1 MQTHWVIAG
10 CRGQL
15 GYALGRQLAEQA
27 GCEVLAAADLPE
39 VDISDPKA
47 VGRLLD
53 GLDPAPDFL
62 VNAAAFTHVD
72 RCERE
77 PKAAR
82 RANAVAPGVLAEACA
97 RVGSRLVHV
106 STDYVFAGD
115 AERPYSEEDAPAPRS
130 VYGRTKLEGEER
142 VRAVSEDF
150 LLVRTS
156 WVYGRGRN
164 FLAAILAQAEARRR
178 GEASG
183 PLRVVDDQRGRPTY
197 AEDLAAGIRGL
208 VEREGAVS
216 SGRRRRSH
224 HLVGAGAGLPGRRR
238 LRGSRRRSHP
248 DRGSGPG
255 GPATGP
261 VGARLLQGGGAGR
274 SPPELAGC
282 SRRLSRIPGIS
293 LRSLTQ
299 DAARHPDADPS
310 PLASLRSRRRSSGYA
325 SVARLA
331 SGASRRLG
339 CRPASWVRLLTG
351 C

>member
-1 MQTHWVIAG
+1 MDTHWVITG

-15 GYALGRQLAEQA
+15 GYALGRQLAEEP
-27 GCEVLAAADLPE
+27 GCEVMAAVDLPE

-77 PKAAR
+77 PEAAR

-97 RVGSRLVHV
+97 RVGSQLVHV

-115 AERPYSEEDAPAPRS
+115 AERPYREEDAPAPRC

-150 LLVRTS
+150 LVARTS

-164 FLAAILAQAEARRR
+164 FLVAILAQAEARRR

-197 AEDLAAGIRGL
+197 AEDLAAGLRGL
-208 VEREGAVS
+208 LERGAR
-216 SGRRRRSH
+216 GLY
-224 HLVGAGAGLPGRRR
+224 HLAGGGEATTWWALARACLDAGGFEDLVVDRVRTEELNLPAARPAWSVLDCSKAEARGVR
-238 LRGSRRRSHP
+238 LRSWR
-248 DRGSGPG
+248 D
-255 GPATGP
+255 AL
-261 VGARLLQGGGAGR
+261 AAYLEA
-274 SPPELAGC
+274 PE
-282 SRRLSRIPGIS
+282 
-293 LRSLTQ
+293 
-299 DAARHPDADPS
+299 S
-310 PLASLRSRRRSSGYA
+310 PL
-325 SVARLA
+325 
-331 SGASRRLG
+331 GA
-339 CRPASWVRLLTG
+339 
-351 C
+351 

>member
-1 MQTHWVIAG
+1 MDTHWVITG

-15 GYALGRQLAEQA
+15 GYALGRQLAKEP
-27 GCEVLAAADLPE
+27 GCEVLADVDLPE

-77 PKAAR
+77 PEAAWR
-82 RANAVAPGVLAEACA
+82 SNALAPGVLAEACA
-97 RVGSRLVHV
+97 RVGCRLVHV

-115 AERPYSEEDAPAPRS
+115 ADRPYREEDTPAPRC

-150 LLVRTS
+150 LVVRTS

-164 FLAAILAQAEARRR
+164 FLAAILAQAEAHRR

-197 AEDLAAGIRGL
+197 AEDLAAGLRGL
-208 VEREGAVS
+208 LERGAH
-216 SGRRRRSH
+216 GLY
-224 HLVGAGAGLPGRRR
+224 HLAGGGEATTWWDLARACLDAGGFEDLVVDRARTEDLNLPAARPAWSVLDCSKAEARGVR
-238 LRGSRRRSHP
+238 LRSWR
-248 DRGSGPG
+248 D
-255 GPATGP
+255 AL
-261 VGARLLQGGGAGR
+261 AAYLEA
-274 SPPELAGC
+274 PE
-282 SRRLSRIPGIS
+282 
-293 LRSLTQ
+293 
-299 DAARHPDADPS
+299 S
-310 PLASLRSRRRSSGYA
+310 PLASEA
-325 SVARLA
+325 STNA
-331 SGASRRLG
+331 
-339 CRPASWVRLLTG
+339 
-351 C
+351 

>member
-1 MQTHWVIAG
+1 MSTNWVIAG

-27 GCEVLAAADLPE
+27 GCRVLAAVDLPE
-39 VDISDPKA
+39 VDISDPNA
-47 VGRLLD
+47 VGRVLD

-77 PKAAR
+77 PEAAR

-97 RVGSRLVHV
+97 RAGSRLVHV

-150 LLVRTS
+150 LVVRTS

-164 FLAAILAQAEARRR
+164 FLAAILAQAQARRR

-197 AEDLAAGIRGL
+197 AEDLAAGIRELLERGAHGL
-208 VEREGAVS
+208 YHLAGGGEATTWWELARVCLDAGGFEDLVVDRIRTEELHLAAA
-216 SGRRRRSH
+216 RPARSV
-224 HLVGAGAGLPGRRR
+224 LDCSKAEARGVR
-238 LRGSRRRSHP
+238 LRSWR
-248 DRGSGPG
+248 D
-255 GPATGP
+255 AL
-261 VGARLLQGGGAGR
+261 GAYLEA
-274 SPPELAGC
+274 PE
-282 SRRLSRIPGIS
+282 
-293 LRSLTQ
+293 
-299 DAARHPDADPS
+299 S
-310 PLASLRSRRRSSGYA
+310 PL
-325 SVARLA
+325 
-331 SGASRRLG
+331 GA
-339 CRPASWVRLLTG
+339 AEAAANA
-351 C
+351 

>member
-1 MQTHWVIAG
+1 MDTHWVITG

-15 GYALGRQLAEQA
+15 GYALGRQLAEEP
-27 GCEVLAAADLPE
+27 GCEVMAAVDLPE

-77 PKAAR
+77 PEAAR

-115 AERPYSEEDAPAPRS
+115 AERPYREEDAPAPRC

-150 LLVRTS
+150 LVVRTS

-164 FLAAILAQAEARRR
+164 FLAAILAQAEACRR

-197 AEDLAAGIRGL
+197 AEDLAAGLRGL
-208 VEREGAVS
+208 LERGAR
-216 SGRRRRSH
+216 GLY
-224 HLVGAGAGLPGRRR
+224 HLAGGGEATTWWELARACLDAGGFEDLVVDRVRTEELNLPAARPAWSVLDGSKAEARGVR
-238 LRGSRRRSHP
+238 LRSWR
-248 DRGSGPG
+248 D
-255 GPATGP
+255 AL
-261 VGARLLQGGGAGR
+261 AAYLEA
-274 SPPELAGC
+274 PE
-282 SRRLSRIPGIS
+282 
-293 LRSLTQ
+293 
-299 DAARHPDADPS
+299 S
-310 PLASLRSRRRSSGYA
+310 PLAPEA
-325 SVARLA
+325 ATNA
-331 SGASRRLG
+331 
-339 CRPASWVRLLTG
+339 
-351 C
+351 